1 MKTIKIDNFPGSK
14 VILLVENYI
23 TFAYNWGH
31 VMMIGTCS
39 VEKLKKRLI
48 KIGMSPSEV
57 ESLSCEVVDLD
68 KVSDVYD
75 F

>member
-1 MKTIKIDNFPGSK
+1 MKAIKIDNFPGSK

-23 TFAYNWGH
+23 TFVYDWGN
-31 VMMIGTCS
+31 VIVLGTCCIG
-39 VEKLKKRLI
+39 KLKARLK
-48 KIGMSPSEV
+48 KIGMTPSEV

>member
-1 MKTIKIDNFPGSK
+1 MKAIKIDNFPKSK

-23 TFAYNWGH
+23 TFAYNWGY
-31 VMMIGTCS
+31 VMIIGTCS

-68 KVSDVYD
+68 EVSDVYD